1 MGSAL
6 KSVVWGIGLSASL
19 AAPAAA
25 QSEAQL
31 RQAFEGQYVVV
42 RMEMPATHKGVDL
55 NPAREP
61 SVDFSSYSARLREF
75 GTALRE
81 GDRVLVTAVRV
92 KKKNIE
98 FHLGGGGYGVW
109 GDDSG
114 SVYVPSADKT
124 RREKDLEKR
133 IKDERDPERRRR
145 MKRELDDLKDDRHRE
160 DRDRD
165 AEKRYLEE
173 QKKSEIA
180 DKRLDAGSRVNIWIP
195 EDRLAASAPTPAELR
210 RMLAPVIDFGGDG
223 PRPRLT
229 SNNRDVERRDDDR
242 RDPPPPSS
250 RAGADADLRR
260 GMSTEDVH
268 DLLGKPVRSKAG
280 KQGEI
285 ATLSEWYESGD
296 RVTEV
301 TYAAGVVIKF
311 STSSK

>member
-1 MGSAL
+1 VGPSL
-6 KSVVWGIGLSASL
+6 KTAVWGIGLTACL
-19 AAPAAA
+19 AASATPAAA
-25 QSEAQL
+25 QTEAQL

-42 RMEMPATHKGVDL
+42 RMEMPASHRGVDL

-61 SVDFSSYSARLREF
+61 AVDFSTYSARLREF
-75 GTALRE
+75 GVALRE

-114 SVYVPSADKT
+114 YVYVPSADKT

-145 MKRELDDLKDDRHRE
+145 MKRELDDLKDDRHP
-160 DRDRD
+160 
-165 AEKRYLEE
+165 EKRYLEE

-180 DKRLDAGSRVNIWIP
+180 DKRLDAGSRVNVWLG
-195 EDRLAASAPTPAELR
+195 EERLVGGAPTPAELR
-210 RMLAPVIDFGGDG
+210 RMLAPIIDFGGDG
-223 PRPRLT
+223 PRLT
-229 SNNRDVERRDDDR
+229 SNSREVERRDDDR
-242 RDPPPPSS
+242 RGPPPPSS
-250 RAGADADLRR
+250 SGSVDDLRR
-260 GMSTEDVH
+260 GLGSDEVH

-280 KQGEI
+280 KQGEL
-285 ATLSEWYESGD
+285 ATLTEWYERGD
-296 RVTEV
+296 RITEV